1 MQFFIKMQVAYNENL
16 DGGGS
21 ASIKDAVSV
30 TKMFLGDQK
39 PKSVLEMF
47 SGPGFWGF
55 GLLDANIGIETLSLA
70 DKYGIAEDSI
80 NETIKNNNLKDVYFH
95 QTDCFDRIEG
105 EYDLIVGNPPH
116 FCIDPF
122 NKHYTDPRKY
132 KDTNWSIHHRFFSG
146 AQSHLKPNGKIILM
160 ENIWGSSPE
169 TFKVMTGLN
178 DLQITR
184 AFTSKVFEN
193 ELYYME
199 IVKKDTKKG

>member
-1 MQFFIKMQVAYNENL
+1 MQVAYNENL

-47 SGPGFWGF
+47 SGPGFLGF

-132 KDTNWSIHHRFFSG
+132 KDTNWVIHHRFFRE
-146 AQSHLKPNGKIILM
+146 AQDHLRPNGKIILM

-169 TFKVMTGLN
+169 TFKDVTEENG
-178 DLQITR
+178 LQITR
-184 AFTSKVFEN
+184 AFTSEVFEN

-199 IVKKDTKKG
+199 IIKKHSERG

>member
-1 MQFFIKMQVAYNENL
+1 MQIAYNENL

-21 ASIKDAVSV
+21 ASIEDAVSV
-30 TKMFLGDQK
+30 TKMFLGDQR

-55 GLLDANIGIETLSLA
+55 GLLDADIGIESLVLA
-70 DKYGIAEDSI
+70 DKYGIAENSI
-80 NETIKNNNLKDVYFH
+80 RETIKNNNLKNVSFSL
-95 QTDCFDRIEG
+95 TDCFNRIPRSWG
-105 EYDLIVGNPPH
+105 KFDLIVGNPPH

-132 KDTNWSIHHRFFSG
+132 KDTNWVIHHRFFKE
-146 AQSHLKPNGKIILM
+146 AQFHLRPNGKIIMM

-169 TFKVMTGLN
+169 TFKDMTEKNG
-178 DLQITR
+178 LQITR
-184 AFTSKVFEN
+184 AFTSEVFEN

-199 IVKKDTKKG
+199 IVKKDIKKG

>member
-1 MQFFIKMQVAYNENL
+1 MQFFIKMQIAFNENL

-80 NETIKNNNLKDVYFH
+80 NETIKNNNLKDVYFY

-132 KDTNWSIHHRFFSG
+132 KDTNWAIHHRFFRE
-146 AQSHLKPNGKIILM
+146 AQGYLRPNGKIILM

-169 TFKVMTGLN
+169 TFKDVTEENG
-178 DLQITR
+178 LQITR
-184 AFTSKVFEN
+184 AFTSEVFEN

-199 IVKKDTKKG
+199 IIKKHSERG